1 MRLDLYARV
10 STEDQNVLQQIHALR
25 QWALKN
31 GHVVS
36 AEVQDEQSGRVPLEE
51 RKDFLNLIN
60 NRKGDA
66 LLILNLDRLTRNW
79 DSVTFIEKHFRDDW
93 ENYKLW
99 STADE
104 INLSNASGRA
114 MFRMKMI
121 MNCYMPEDMLE
132 KQKIG
137 IARAKAE
144 GKFKGRQ
151 KGAKGKAGSSK
162 LVMFNTQSTE
172 VKDLEV
178 VKTTK
183 NKRNFTPE
191 LCKRF
196 WSNLT
201 FN

>member
-10 STEDQNVLQQIHALR
+10 STEDQNVLQQIHTLR

-31 GHVVS
+31 GHVIAS
-36 AEVQDEQSGRVPLEE
+36 EVQDKQSGKVDIKE
-51 RKDFLNLIN
+51 RKEFFNLLMN
-60 NRKGDA
+60 PKGDA
-66 LLILNLDRLTRNW
+66 MLVLNLDRLTRQW
-79 DSVTFIEKHFRDDW
+79 DNVVFIEKQFRSTWDT
-93 ENYKLW
+93 YKLI

-151 KGAKGKAGSSK
+151 KGAKGKANKSK
-162 LVMFNTQSTE
+162 LEMFNTQSTE

>member
-10 STEDQNVLQQIHALR
+10 STEDQNVLQQIHTLR

-31 GHVVS
+31 DHVIAS
-36 AEVQDEQSGRVPLEE
+36 EVQDKQSGKVDIKE
-51 RKDFLNLIN
+51 RKEFLNLLMN
-60 NRKGDA
+60 PKGDA
-66 LLILNLDRLTRNW
+66 MLVLNLDRLTRQW
-79 DSVTFIEKHFRDDW
+79 DNVVFIEKQFRSTWDT
-93 ENYKLW
+93 YKLI
-99 STADE
+99 STSDE

-162 LVMFNTQSTE
+162 LVMFNTQI
-172 VKDLEV
+172 
-178 VKTTK
+178 K
-183 NKRNFTPE
+183 NEIFE
-191 LCKRF
+191 M
-196 WSNLT
+196 
-201 FN
+201 